1 MNLSEKDKDRIFH
14 KARKIEGLDPDEW
27 RMDACDAI
35 IHRSSFGRDDEFFG
49 WEVDHIVP
57 KSLLE
62 NNGVP
67 QNLID
72 DFRNLRP
79 LNWRNNVS
87 KGNDYPN
94 YKAEISS
101 EDGGE
106 SNVPRSINRPVN
118 KSRQNE
124 LKDLYA
130 RYLQL

>member
-1 MNLSEKDKDRIFH
+1 MNLSEKEKDRIFR
-14 KARKIEGLDPDEW
+14 KARKIEGLDADEW

-35 IHRSSFGRDDEFFG
+35 IHRSSYGRGDDFFG

-57 KSLLE
+57 QSLLE
-62 NNGVP
+62 ENGVP

-87 KGNDYPN
+87 KGNDYPS
-94 YKAEISS
+94 YKVEIQS

-106 SNVPRSINRPVN
+106 SNVIRSRRRTVN
-118 KSRQNE
+118 QAKQKE
-124 LKDLYA
+124 LRELYA
-130 RYLQL
+130 QYLNL

>member
-1 MNLSEKDKDRIFH
+1 MNLSEKEKDRIFS
-14 KARKIEGLDPDEW
+14 KARKIEGLDADEW

-62 NNGVP
+62 ENGVP
-67 QNLID
+67 QDLID
-72 DFRNLRP
+72 DFQNLRP

-87 KGNDYPN
+87 KGNDYPS
-94 YKAEISS
+94 YKVEIQS

-106 SNVPRSINRPVN
+106 SNVIRSRRRTVN
-118 KSRQNE
+118 QVKQKE
-124 LKDLYA
+124 LRELYA
-130 RYLQL
+130 KYLKL

>member
-1 MNLSEKDKDRIFH
+1 MNLSEKDKDRIFR
-14 KARKIEGLDPDEW
+14 KARKIEGLDADEW

-62 NNGVP
+62 ENGVP
-67 QNLID
+67 QDLID
-72 DFRNLRP
+72 DFQNLRP

-87 KGNDYPN
+87 KGNDYPS
-94 YKAEISS
+94 YKVEIQS

-106 SNVPRSINRPVN
+106 SNVIRGRRRTVN
-118 KSRQNE
+118 KVKQKE
-124 LKDLYA
+124 LRELYA
-130 RYLQL
+130 KYLKL

>member
-1 MNLSEKDKDRIFH
+1 MNLSEKEKDRIFR
-14 KARKIEGLDPDEW
+14 KARKIEGLDADEW

-62 NNGVP
+62 ENGVP
-67 QNLID
+67 QDLID
-72 DFRNLRP
+72 DFQNLRP

-87 KGNDYPN
+87 KGNDYPS
-94 YKAEISS
+94 YKVEIQS

-106 SNVPRSINRPVN
+106 SNVIRSRRRTVN
-118 KSRQNE
+118 QVKQKE
-124 LKDLYA
+124 LRELYA
-130 RYLQL
+130 KYLKL

>member
-1 MNLSEKDKDRIFH
+1 MNLSEKDKDRIFR
-14 KARKIEGLDPDEW
+14 KARKIEGLDADEW

-62 NNGVP
+62 ENGVP
-67 QNLID
+67 QDLID
-72 DFRNLRP
+72 DFQNLRP

-87 KGNDYPN
+87 KGNDYPS
-94 YKAEISS
+94 YKVEIQS

-106 SNVPRSINRPVN
+106 SNVIRSRRRTVN
-118 KSRQNE
+118 QVKQKE
-124 LKDLYA
+124 LRELYA
-130 RYLQL
+130 KYLKL